1 MSEDEF
7 ELYLRLL
14 GKFLHLKT
22 GQKAEISDELRDHLE
37 TRLDELTHG
46 GLGREAAMHRALDE
60 FGDAASLADHFSKIV
75 YERKRRLVM
84 RCTLGTIAAAAVAL
98 VMGSMFWPQAPNAVG
113 PAPNWARAE
122 NKPQSPPPANVTAR
136 EGEQDRILREKL
148 ETEKV
153 DCDFDQT
160 PLSEI
165 LTLIS
170 DRIAVDVYVPKQEFE
185 AELAMPITMQIRHT
199 QLSGRAVLDLALHQA
214 QLAYTVR
221 DGLVMIC
228 RPDSLTE
235 VRVYNCSTL
244 NLPEREVI
252 DISGG
257 FGGVSADAASK
268 DEPKMKRQ
276 SGVECLAELIP
287 SIVTPDA
294 WSVNGGA
301 MGDAEAWGTLLIV
314 RASPTMHREIELLLQ
329 QLAAPRNVSN

>member
-14 GKFLHLKT
+14 GKFLRLKP
-22 GQKAEISDELRDHLE
+22 GQQAEISDELRDHLE
-37 TRLDELTHG
+37 ARLDELTQS
-46 GLGREAAMHRALDE
+46 GLSRTAAIERALDE

-84 RCTLGTIAAAAVAL
+84 RCTMGTVAAAAVAL
-98 VMGSMFWPQAPNAVG
+98 VVGSMFWPQAPNAVG
-113 PAPNWARAE
+113 PAPHLAWAEGKTSA
-122 NKPQSPPPANVTAR
+122 PPTIGAAR
-136 EGEQDRILREKL
+136 EAEQDRLLRDKL
-148 ETEKV
+148 ENEKV

-160 PLSEI
+160 PLSDV
-165 LTLIS
+165 LALIS

-199 QLSGRAVLDLALHQA
+199 QLCGRAVLDLALHQA

-257 FGGVSADAASK
+257 FGGASAEAASK

-276 SGVECLAELIP
+276 SGVESLAELIP

-294 WSVNGGA
+294 WTVNGGA

-314 RASPTMHREIELLLQ
+314 RASPTMHREIEMLLQ
-329 QLAAPRNVSN
+329 QLAAPRTVSN

>member
-1 MSEDEF
+1 
-7 ELYLRLL
+7 
-14 GKFLHLKT
+14 
-22 GQKAEISDELRDHLE
+22 
-37 TRLDELTHG
+37 
-46 GLGREAAMHRALDE
+46 
-60 FGDAASLADHFSKIV
+60 
-75 YERKRRLVM
+75 M
-84 RCTLGTIAAAAVAL
+84 RCTLGTVAAAAVAL
-98 VMGSMFWPQAPNAVG
+98 VMGSMFWPHAPNAVG

-122 NKPQSPPPANVTAR
+122 NKPQVPPPANVAAR

-170 DRIAVDVYVPKQEFE
+170 DRIAVDVYIPKQEFE

-228 RPDSLTE
+228 RPDTLTE

-252 DISGG
+252 DIAGG
-257 FGGVSADAASK
+257 MGGAPASK
-268 DEPKMKRQ
+268 VEPKLKRQ

-329 QLAAPRNVSN
+329 QLAAPRTVSN